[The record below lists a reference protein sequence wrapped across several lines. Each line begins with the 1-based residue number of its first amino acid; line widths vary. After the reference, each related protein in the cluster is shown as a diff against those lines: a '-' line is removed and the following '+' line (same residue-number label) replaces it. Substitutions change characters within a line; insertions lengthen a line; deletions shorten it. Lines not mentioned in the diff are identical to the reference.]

1 MSINALRASVLALA
15 LLGGSAAAHA
25 NDWDW
30 THPRRAEVNTR
41 LNNQQD
47 RIVDGLRDGELS
59 AGQAHRLHGEDTAVR
74 LEERADATIG
84 GGGISRGEQRTLNA
98 QENAV
103 SRQIH
108 FDRTY

>member
-1 MSINALRASVLALA
+1 MTAFSALRAAALVLALGA
-15 LLGGSAAAHA
+15 GTAAHA
-25 NDWDW
+25 SEWDW
-30 THPRRAEVNTR
+30 NHPRRAEIGAR
-41 LNNQQD
+41 LDRQQD

-59 AGQAHRLHGEDTAVR
+59 ASQAHRLHQEDTAIR

-84 GGGISRGEQRTLNA
+84 GGAISRGEQRTLNE

-108 FDRTY
+108 FERTY